1 MAQDLVNAW
10 RYAEQYAEQYAE
22 EIDQAIARQEEE

>member
-10 RYAEQYAEQYAE
+10 RYAEQYAE